1 MEQQRIELYGM
12 TEKEMRE
19 AFSALGYPAFR
30 GSQVFKHLY
39 EEAPFPDG
47 AVSVFDTMTDLP
59 KKMREEMTARE
70 TGIAD
75 SISAA
80 KDVPGVEDGAVLLD
94 ARLPV
99 VLERQVAKDGTC
111 KYLFGLSDGE
121 AIEAVFMKYEYG
133 NSLCVSSQVGCRMGC
148 RFCASTRRGLVRD
161 LTAAEMVGQVIA
173 AERDRGEPVGHIVIM
188 GIGEP
193 FDNYENVGRF
203 LDILHEPKGKN
214 MSYRNMT
221 VSTCGLVEK
230 IRAFGDDHPTVN
242 LAISLHAPNDELRK
256 KTMPVANRYTV
267 REIVDACREHAEK
280 TGRRVTYEYALIKDV
295 NATEGAV
302 QELADLLRGTLC
314 HVNLI
319 PLNEVEESDF
329 HGISRQEAEE
339 IAAYLTAHG
348 VPATVRRSLGRDID
362 AACGQLRSKAED
374 NSR

>member
-1 MEQQRIELYGM
+1 MKNTIDLYGL
-12 TEKEMRE
+12 TEKEMRG
-19 AFSALGYPAFR
+19 AFKALGYPAFR

-39 EEAPFPDG
+39 EPQTAESPGAEVVESPGAAPQ
-47 AVSVFDTMTDLP
+47 SVFADMTDLP
-59 KKMREEMTARE
+59 KAMREELAE
-70 TGIAD
+70 D
-75 SISAA
+75 SRISAQ
-80 KDVPGVEDGAVLLD
+80 
-94 ARLPV
+94 LPQI
-99 VLERQVAKDGTC
+99 LERQVAKDGTC
-111 KYLFGLSDGE
+111 KYLFGLADGE

-161 LTAAEMVGQVIA
+161 LTAAEMVGQVLA

-203 LDILHEPKGKN
+203 LDVLHEPKGKN

-267 REIVDACREHAEK
+267 AEIVEACKAHAEK

-295 NATEGAV
+295 NATKEAV
-302 QELADLLRGTLC
+302 SELADLLRGTLC

-319 PLNEVEESDF
+319 PLNEVEESEF
-329 HGISRQEAEE
+329 HGITRQEAED

-362 AACGQLRSKAED
+362 AACGQLRSKAEQ
-374 NSR
+374 R

>member
-1 MEQQRIELYGM
+1 MQENTSGTIELYGM
-12 TEKEMRE
+12 TEAEMRQ

-39 EEAPFPDG
+39 EETHCPDPSGAGTTEAAAP
-47 AVSVFDTMTDLP
+47 VFAGMTDLP
-59 KKMREEMTARE
+59 KKMREDLV
-70 TGIAD
+70 AD
-75 SISAA
+75 ERI
-80 KDVPGVEDGAVLLD
+80 DV
-94 ARLPV
+94 RLPE
-99 VLERQVAKDGTC
+99 VLERQIAKDGTC
-111 KYLFGLSDGE
+111 KYLFGLADGE

-161 LTAAEMVGQVIA
+161 LSAAEMVGQVLA
-173 AERDRGEPVGHIVIM
+173 AERDRGEPISHIVIM

-203 LDILHEPKGKN
+203 LDVLHDPKGRN

-230 IRAFGDDHPTVN
+230 IRSFGDDHPTVN
-242 LAISLHAPNDELRK
+242 LAISLHAPNDALRR

-267 REIVDACREHAEK
+267 AEIVAACKDHAEK

-295 NATEGAV
+295 NATDEAV
-302 QELADLLRGTLC
+302 RELADLLRGTLC

-319 PLNEVEESDF
+319 PLNEVEESEF
-329 HGISRQEAEE
+329 HGITRQEAEQ
-339 IAAYLTAHG
+339 IASYLTAHG

-362 AACGQLRSKAED
+362 AACGQLRSKAEEGRS
-374 NSR
+374 NG

>member
-1 MEQQRIELYGM
+1 MSETLELYGL
-12 TEKEMRE
+12 TEKEMRG
-19 AFSALGYPAFR
+19 AFKALGYPAFR

-39 EEAPFPDG
+39 ELQTAASHSAAP
-47 AVSVFDTMTDLP
+47 ASVFADMTDLP
-59 KKMREEMTARE
+59 KAMREELAE
-70 TGIAD
+70 D
-75 SISAA
+75 SRISAQ
-80 KDVPGVEDGAVLLD
+80 
-94 ARLPV
+94 LPQI
-99 VLERQVAKDGTC
+99 LERQVAKDGTC
-111 KYLFGLSDGE
+111 KYLFGLADGE

-161 LTAAEMVGQVIA
+161 LTAAEMVGQVLA

-203 LDILHEPKGKN
+203 LDVLHEPKGKN

-256 KTMPVANRYTV
+256 KNMPVANRYTV
-267 REIVDACREHAEK
+267 AEIVEACKAHAEK

-295 NATEGAV
+295 NATKEAV
-302 QELADLLRGTLC
+302 SELADLLRGTLC

-319 PLNEVEESDF
+319 PLNEVEESEF
-329 HGISRQEAEE
+329 HGITRQEAED

-362 AACGQLRSKAED
+362 AACGQLRSKAEQ
-374 NSR
+374 R

>member
-1 MEQQRIELYGM
+1 MQENTSSKIELYGM
-12 TEKEMRE
+12 TEAEMRQ

-39 EEAPFPDG
+39 EETHFPDG
-47 AVSVFDTMTDLP
+47 AASVFGTMTDLP

-70 TGIAD
+70 ESGEI
-75 SISAA
+75 
-80 KDVPGVEDGAVLLD
+80 D
-94 ARLPV
+94 AHLPD

-111 KYLFGLSDGE
+111 KYLFGLADGE

-161 LTAAEMVGQVIA
+161 LSAAEMVGQVLA
-173 AERDRGEPVGHIVIM
+173 AERDRGEPVSHIVIM

-203 LDILHEPKGKN
+203 LDILHDPKGRN

-242 LAISLHAPNDELRK
+242 LAISLHAPNDTLRR

-267 REIVDACREHAEK
+267 AEIVAACKDHAEK

-295 NATEGAV
+295 NATDEAV
-302 QELADLLRGTLC
+302 RELADLLRGTLC

-319 PLNEVEESDF
+319 PLNEVEESAF
-329 HGISRQEAEE
+329 HGITRQEAEQ

-362 AACGQLRSKAED
+362 AACGQLRSKAEQK
-374 NSR
+374 

>member
-1 MEQQRIELYGM
+1 MNETFELYGL
-12 TEKEMRE
+12 TEKEMRG
-19 AFSALGYPAFR
+19 AFKALGYPAFR

-39 EEAPFPDG
+39 EPQTAESHSAAP
-47 AVSVFDTMTDLP
+47 ASVFSDMTDLP
-59 KKMREEMTARE
+59 KAMREELAE
-70 TGIAD
+70 D
-75 SISAA
+75 SRISA
-80 KDVPGVEDGAVLLD
+80 E
-94 ARLPV
+94 LPQI
-99 VLERQVAKDGTC
+99 LERQVAKDGTC
-111 KYLFGLSDGE
+111 KYLFGLADGE

-161 LTAAEMVGQVIA
+161 LTAAEMVGQVLA

-193 FDNYENVGRF
+193 FDNYENVG
-203 LDILHEPKGKN
+203 H
-214 MSYRNMT
+214 
-221 VSTCGLVEK
+221 
-230 IRAFGDDHPTVN
+230 HPTVN

-267 REIVDACREHAEK
+267 AEIVEACKAHAEK

-295 NATEGAV
+295 NATKEAV
-302 QELADLLRGTLC
+302 SELADLLRGTLC

-319 PLNEVEESDF
+319 PLNEVEESEF
-329 HGISRQEAEE
+329 HGITRQEAED

-362 AACGQLRSKAED
+362 AACGQLRSKAEQ
-374 NSR
+374 R